1 MGCNAAAAVE
11 AQAETS
17 VQRLQEFQQ
26 RYKVK
31 LLWRRALRKV
41 VKMVKH
47 ERLWRVHNAW
57 FESSRARSAAEPA
70 GQPALDSERMEED
83 RGTKRAAEPAEQQPR
98 TRAASG
104 LRAVAADFAPG
115 LPMAEV
121 VAAWRTAVELSGGP
135 RGWQPTWH
143 DLANVLAER
152 SEKELARHHWHVP
165 EPSGG
170 QAADCRARVS
180 RSGSPDSDFCGDSD

>member
-1 MGCNAAAAVE
+1 
-11 AQAETS
+11 
-17 VQRLQEFQQ
+17 
-26 RYKVK
+26 
-31 LLWRRALRKV
+31 
-41 VKMVKH
+41 MVKH

-57 FESSRARSAAEPA
+57 FESSRARSAPAEPA

-83 RGTKRAAEPAEQQPR
+83 RGTKRAAEPAEPAEQQPR

-152 SEKELARHHWHVP
+152 SEEELARRHGHEP
-165 EPSGG
+165 EPPGG
-170 QAADCRARVS
+170 QVAGRIACVS